1 MSSSTSN
8 AESDEFNAVS
18 LLFMLLGHKVRNIY
32 PPTFPSG
39 YTIISTFGLNRG
51 IRKQIELINARDLV
65 NSVRSDALKQAW
77 AQLENLVKEWG
88 YRGGRELPERI
99 ALRSTLRQLHAAI
112 ATLDDPLDDTLD
124 DHLVAG
130 DSLHAGDSLD
140 AGDSLEEKE
149 KDEGRDLKEER
160 EEQGL

>member
-18 LLFMLLGHKVRNIY
+18 LLFMLLGHKVRNTY

-65 NSVRSDALKQAW
+65 NSVRSDALKQVW

-112 ATLDDPLDDTLD
+112 ATLDDTLDDPLDDTLD
-124 DHLVAG
+124 AT
-130 DSLHAGDSLD
+130 DSSG
-140 AGDSLEEKE
+140 EKE